1 MQDGSYTDDVLAIKA
16 VITCTCM
23 PLNEERLSQL
33 LTKISETY
41 ADVFFFDPQLNKYRT
56 TKMLT
61 PETTQEFKGTGADS
75 NDYWA
80 GTILRF
86 TEK

>member
-23 PLNEERLSQL
+23 PLTELKIAQL
-33 LTKISETY
+33 LQVISETY
-41 ADVFFFDPQLNKYRT
+41 ADVYFFDVRLNEYRT
-56 TKMLT
+56 AKMLT

-75 NDYWA
+75 NDYWT
-80 GTILRF
+80 GTILQF